1 MRLSRGKVADAVRA
15 AGGRKA
21 VAEMF
26 ACSIQAV
33 AKWERN
39 DRVPPARAPRL
50 AKSAGL
56 TLHDLNP
63 ECFPDDLS

>member
-33 AKWERN
+33 AKWEWN
-39 DRVPPARAPRL
+39 DRVPPARCQKL
-50 AKSAGL
+50 ATAAGMEMRA
-56 TLHDLNP
+56 LNP
-63 ECFPDDLS
+63 EAFEG